1 MLTQV
6 ISKKAPER
14 AEEWK
19 KALKTLVGSK
29 KSMTFVLGD
38 EPEDLIEDVSAEI
51 ALAIELEEAE
61 KDVEDL
67 FEDVSGGT
75 AESGEEEEDT
85 EDLIEDVSG
94 ELLLQSSWRK
104 RKRT

>member
-29 KSMTFVLGD
+29 KCLTFVLGD
-38 EPEDLIEDVSAEI
+38 EPEDLIEDVAARI
-51 ALAIELEEAE
+51 AVAIELEE
-61 KDVEDL
+61 
-67 FEDVSGGT
+67 
-75 AESGEEEEDT
+75 EEEEEEET
-85 EDLIEDVSG
+85 EELDGMDEDSD
-94 ELLLQSSWRK
+94 
-104 RKRT
+104 

>member
-29 KSMTFVLGD
+29 KSLTFVLGD
-38 EPEDLIEDVSAEI
+38 EPEDLIEDVAARI
-51 ALAIELEEAE
+51 AVAIL
-61 KDVEDL
+61 
-67 FEDVSGGT
+67 
-75 AESGEEEEDT
+75 EEEEEEEEEEELDDMD
-85 EDLIEDVSG
+85 EDSD
-94 ELLLQSSWRK
+94 
-104 RKRT
+104 

>member
-1 MLTQV
+1 M

-19 KALKTLVGSK
+19 KALKTLVSSK

-51 ALAIELEEAE
+51 ALAIALEEAE
-61 KDVEDL
+61 KDM
-67 FEDVSGGT
+67 
-75 AESGEEEEDT
+75 
-85 EDLIEDVSG
+85 EDLIEDVPEAIPELEEEEEDMEDLIGGVSG
-94 ELLLQSSWRK
+94 EFPLQSSWRK
-104 RKRT
+104 RKRTLEI

>member
-1 MLTQV
+1 MLTEV

-14 AEEWK
+14 VKEWK
-19 KALKTLVGSK
+19 KALKTQVGSK

-51 ALAIELEEAE
+51 ALAIELGEGE
-61 KDVEDL
+61 KDME
-67 FEDVSGGT
+67 EDVSG
-75 AESGEEEEDT
+75 EIPELEEEEEDM

-94 ELLLQSSWRK
+94 ELLSPLSWRK